1 MGASKDWI
9 VTGSAGLLRFGL
21 VGALVVGLG
30 ACQQI
35 REEIGLD
42 KTSPDEFRV
51 VANAPLAIP
60 PDYNL
65 RPPAPGAAR
74 PQAGN
79 PTDQARVA
87 VFGRDGRVDPST
99 QNGQAVPDQ
108 AFLSDAGANSTQANI
123 RQVVD
128 DETQTINTEN
138 SDFVETLVFW
148 KEPDPKGDI
157 VDAGAEAD
165 RIRETQ
171 ALGQPVTTGDTPIVI
186 EREKGILQELF

>member
-1 MGASKDWI
+1 MQRTSLLQALL
-9 VTGSAGLLRFGL
+9 AGGL
-21 VGALVVGLG
+21 VVSLG
-30 ACQQI
+30 ACSQI

-65 RPPAPGAAR
+65 RPPAPGAPR
-74 PQAGN
+74 PQEGT

-87 VFGRDGRVDPST
+87 VFGPEGRIDPNADT
-99 QNGQAVPDQ
+99 NEAVTDQ
-108 AFLSDAGANSTQANI
+108 AFLSDAGANTTQANI

-128 DETQTINTEN
+128 DETQTINSNTT
-138 SDFVETLVFW
+138 DFVDTLVFW
-148 KEPDPKGDI
+148 KEEPPPGEI
-157 VDAGAEAD
+157 VDADAEAD

-186 EREKGILQELF
+186 EREKGLLEEIF

>member
-1 MGASKDWI
+1 MMHKTSFFR
-9 VTGSAGLLRFGL
+9 SAAVGLLVL
-21 VGALVVGLG
+21 GLG
-30 ACQQI
+30 ACSQI

-65 RPPAPGAAR
+65 RPPVPGAAR
-74 PQAGN
+74 PQEGN

-87 VFGRDGRVDPST
+87 VFGKQGRIDPNAETSGAT
-99 QNGQAVPDQ
+99 ADQ
-108 AFLSDAGANSTQANI
+108 AFLDDAGAVDTQANI

-128 DETQTINTEN
+128 DETQTINTN
-138 SDFVETLVFW
+138 STDFVDTLVFW
-148 KEPDPKGDI
+148 KETPPEGDI
-157 VDAGAEAD
+157 VDADGEAD

-171 ALGQPVTTGDTPIVI
+171 ALGQPVTTGVTPIVI
-186 EREKGILQELF
+186 KREKGILEEIF

>member
-1 MGASKDWI
+1 MQPTS
-9 VTGSAGLLRFGL
+9 LLRPL
-21 VGALVVGLG
+21 VAGVIILGLG
-30 ACQQI
+30 ACSQI

-65 RPPAPGAAR
+65 RPPAPGAPR
-74 PQAGN
+74 PQEGT

-87 VFGRDGRVDPST
+87 VFGRQGRIDPNADT
-99 QNGQAVPDQ
+99 NKAEADR
-108 AFLSDAGANSTQANI
+108 AFLSDAGANETQANI

-128 DETQTINTEN
+128 DETQTINTN
-138 SDFVETLVFW
+138 TTDFVDTLIFW
-148 KEPDPKGDI
+148 KEDPPSGEI
-157 VDAGAEAD
+157 VDASGEAD

-171 ALGQPVTTGDTPIVI
+171 ALGQPITTGDTPIVI
-186 EREKGILQELF
+186 EREKGILEEIF